1 MQKFEVDIQK
11 PGAPLIVHAKQGD
24 TVRKMQVALYDG
36 GIPYIPPGGT
46 VAIVYYKGA
55 SGEGNYSANIRIDSN
70 VLTIP
75 LITQML
81 ANAGGGAMCVVLQDA
96 DKGQLGTWNMQ
107 LVVEGVPGLDRQAAT
122 EWFTAL
128 SEYVGA
134 TLQNAERAETAA
146 SAAKQSETAAANS
159 ARAAKNTAN
168 SIVNAGYMQEV
179 DYKGSQSGTVKD
191 ADKFG
196 GKAPNA
202 YAAAESV
209 KIFTATFLLDGW
221 QQSGNAWT
229 QTVSCPGMRAAYDT
243 EDPWFYKTGNTKT
256 DAELQAGMNSICA
269 GNVETLEGAIKATVP
284 NKPTCDVP
292 VYLRRVEM
300 N

>member
-36 GIPYIPPGGT
+36 GVPYIPPGRT

-107 LVVEGVPGLDRQAAT
+107 LVVEGVPGLDSQAAT

-128 SEYVGA
+128 SEYIA
-134 TLQNAERAETAA
+134 QTLKNAERAEAAA
-146 SAAKQSETAAANS
+146 SAAKESEIAAANS
-159 ARAAKNTAN
+159 EQRTKETAE
-168 SIVNAGYMQEV
+168 SIKNAGYMKET
-179 DYKGSQSGTVKD
+179 DYKGSQSGTVKN

-196 GKAPNA
+196 GKAPND

-209 KIFTATFLLDGW
+209 KIFRATFLLDRW
-221 QQSGNAWT
+221 QKSGNLWT
-229 QTVSCPGMRAAYDT
+229 QTASCPGMRAAYDT
-243 EDPWFYKTGNTKT
+243 GAPWTYKTGNAAT
-256 DAELQAGMNSICA
+256 DAELQDGLTKICA

>member
-1 MQKFEVDIQK
+1 MQKFDIDIQN

-24 TVRKMQVALYDG
+24 TVRKMQIALYDG
-36 GIPYIPPGGT
+36 GVPYIPPGGT
-46 VAIVYYKGA
+46 VAIVYYKGT

-81 ANAGGGAMCVVLQDA
+81 ANAGGGAMCVVLQDV

-107 LVVEGVPGLDRQAAT
+107 LQVEDVPGLNSKAAT

-128 SEYVGA
+128 SEYIA
-134 TLQNAERAETAA
+134 QTLKNAERAETAA
-146 SAAKQSETAAANS
+146 SAAKKSETAAANS
-159 ARAAKNTAN
+159 EQATKDTAN
-168 SIVNAGYMQEV
+168 SIVNAGYMKESN
-179 DYKGSQSGTVKD
+179 YKGSRPGSVKD

-196 GKAPNA
+196 GKAPSD
-202 YAAAESV
+202 YATAESV

-221 QQSGNAWT
+221 QKSGNLWS
-229 QTVSCPGMRAAYDT
+229 QTASCPGMRAAYDT
-243 EDPWFYKTGNTKT
+243 GAPWTYKSGNVTT
-256 DAELQAGMNSICA
+256 DAELQAGLNNICA
-269 GNVETLEGAIKATVP
+269 GSVETLEGAIKAMVP